1 MVCVLLREIVSPLTF
16 IFASYQCQFHSMISD
31 KFVCFYLQT
40 WKYRG
45 NEKYVLVLV
54 QCHDGMITNSI
65 NLICVLHSSW
75 TSARLNRFISSH
87 HDTGLEPEPNNHT
100 VYLNSIYIFSHL
112 FFFCRWVLETIKK
125 RAAHATVPVHRASA
139 VTPSVR
145 EPNQHIQ

>member
-87 HDTGLEPEPNNHT
+87 HDTGLEPEPNNHHDHT

-112 FFFCRWVLETIKK
+112 FFFLQMGFGNDQEKGCACDCSGPQSICR
-125 RAAHATVPVHRASA
+125 H
-139 VTPSVR
+139 SVG
-145 EPNQHIQ
+145 P